1 MTTKCTY
8 FYSLLQK
15 NVIYT
20 NLCYSQ
26 NKALQRKLLAMAPR
40 RSSDR
45 IHIKIQ
51 VLEEEKRRKEHTR
64 ILKNELK
71 AKEAEKRQKEFEK
84 EKEKEREERYL
95 NRERNLER
103 MLFSF

>member
-1 MTTKCTY
+1 
-8 FYSLLQK
+8 
-15 NVIYT
+15 
-20 NLCYSQ
+20 
-26 NKALQRKLLAMAPR
+26 MAPR

-51 VLEEEKRRKEHTR
+51 VLEEEKRRKEQTR
-64 ILKNELK
+64 LLKNELK

-84 EKEKEREERYL
+84 EKEKEREQRYL

-103 MLFSF
+103 MLFLFSLSSALFLLFLGFLEKYVFSGVLI